1 MISAVNAFKGKL
13 GVWKT
18 HLKSGRLTHFPKLDK
33 MSRAISD
40 KDAFHLKQYCAH
52 LVKVAIE
59 FSRRFGELQIIQDI
73 AAFVSNPFL
82 TIDIGEVAAK
92 FQQAFTLPSGVD
104 MEMVDLQNDIELKTR
119 SRDSDFWGLVS
130 SPHLLLLRVL

>member
-1 MISAVNAFKGKL
+1 MENTFEKREADTLSQAGQNV
-13 GVWKT
+13 
-18 HLKSGRLTHFPKLDK
+18 
-33 MSRAISD
+33 ISD

-52 LVKVAIE
+52 LDKVAIE

-92 FQQAFTLPSGVD
+92 FQQAFPLPSGVD
-104 MEMVDLQNDIELKTR
+104 MEMVDLQNDIELKAR

-130 SPHLLLLRVL
+130 SPHLLCTKSAVKWHFHR